1 MVLMSMFWP
10 PKTEPELAAVA
21 LALGARAVRGWSDG
35 EEKLVASL
43 PKAMPA
49 LVKEASERIAD
60 GSDPLGDAFCALRT
74 PAERRPSGATYT
86 PAAIVAAMNSWAL
99 AQGDAVR
106 VVDPGAGSGRFVVAA
121 GRAHPAATLVA
132 VETDPLAAML
142 ARAHLAATG
151 LSERAEVRV
160 EDYRT
165 LKLPRVGGKTLFIGN
180 PPYVRH
186 HLLEPSWK
194 AWMTATARGHGLS
207 ASQLAGLHVHFF
219 LATLAHARAGDV
231 GVYVTASEWLDVN
244 YGQLVRDLLL
254 GSLGG
259 QSIHLVEP
267 KAMPFPDAITTAA
280 ITCFEVAARP
290 TSIYM
295 RGVDSIDDLA
305 DLRGGVAI
313 SRERLAATPRWSAF
327 IKQSQEKRDDFVP
340 LGELC
345 RVHRGQVT
353 GANDVW
359 IAGEHAEGLPSSVL
373 YPSVTK
379 AKELFG
385 AGAEL
390 SDSATLRRVIDLPAD
405 LDELGQDERKAVE
418 KFLRFARDKGA
429 HKAFTAKHR
438 KAWWSVGLREPAPI
452 LATYMARR
460 PPAFVRNRIS
470 ARHINIAHGLYPR
483 EPMSEKVLRRLAAF
497 LATDTKLAQGRVYAG
512 GLTKFEPK
520 EMERLLV
527 PRPDV
532 LGRDD
537 WPNAAVESLD
547 DPPRLCEDFPQLGR
561 WSQCPRCVR

>member
-21 LALGARAVRGWSDG
+21 MALGARGVRGWSDA
-35 EEKLVASL
+35 EEKLCASL
-43 PKAMPA
+43 PKAQPA
-49 LVKEASERIAD
+49 LVREASDRITA
-60 GSDPLGDAFCALRT
+60 GEDPLGDAFCALRT
-74 PAERRPSGATYT
+74 SVERRPAGATYT
-86 PAAIVAAMNSWAL
+86 PTAIVAAMNSWSV
-99 AQGDAVR
+99 AQGPTAR
-106 VVDPGAGSGRFVVAA
+106 VVDPGAGSGRFIIAA
-121 GRAHPAATLVA
+121 GRVHPSAALLA
-132 VETDPLAAML
+132 VEIDPLAAML
-142 ARAHLAATG
+142 ARANLAATG
-151 LSERAEVRV
+151 LGDRGEVRV

-165 LKLPRVGGKTLFIGN
+165 LKLPQINGKTLFIGN

-186 HLLEPSWK
+186 HLLDSSWK
-194 AWMTATARGHGLS
+194 SWMTATARSHGLS
-207 ASQLAGLHVHFF
+207 SSQLAGLHVHFF
-219 LATLAHARAGDV
+219 LATLTHARPGDI
-231 GVYVTASEWLDVN
+231 GAYVTASEWLDVN

-254 GSLGG
+254 GGLGG

-280 ITCFEVAARP
+280 ITCFHVAAKAP
-290 TSIYM
+290 SIYM
-295 RGVDSIDDLA
+295 RGVETVAELA
-305 DLRGGVAI
+305 DLRGGVPI
-313 SRERLAATPRWSAF
+313 SRERLAATPRWSTF
-327 IKQSQEKRDDFVP
+327 IKQSQEKREDFVA

-359 IAGEHAEGLPSSVL
+359 IAGEHAKGLPSSVL
-373 YPSVTK
+373 FPSVTK
-379 AKELFG
+379 ARELFG

-390 SDSATLRRVIDLPAD
+390 SDSAILRRVIDLPAD
-405 LDELGQDERKAVE
+405 LDEFDQDDRKAVD
-418 KFLRFARDKGA
+418 KFLRFAREKGA
-429 HKAFTAKHR
+429 HDSSTAKRR

-460 PPAFVRNRIS
+460 PPAFVRNRAA

-483 EPMSEKVLRRLAAF
+483 DPMSEKVLRRLAAF

-532 LGRDD
+532 LSGED
-537 WPNAAVESLD
+537 WPDAVAEGICGCTTPAA
-547 DPPRLCEDFPQLGR
+547 RTRRRACA
-561 WSQCPRCVR
+561 WA